1 LFLYLPVPFSNTLL
15 YINIM
20 NINVRQ
26 ANEQDLPLVFNLIK
40 EFAEYL
46 GKSDK
51 VRTSLEDFRRNKDL
65 FFCLLAETDE
75 GEVVGYALSCFAFH
89 TWTGKAIYL
98 DDLYVKEEYRR
109 CSVGSK
115 LIYTLIDFAK
125 ENSCKTLRW
134 EVLNWNE
141 KAIAFYKKLGATVGD
156 DNLNCSYNIR

>member
-1 LFLYLPVPFSNTLL
+1 
-15 YINIM
+15 M
-20 NINVRQ
+20 NIRIRQ
-26 ANEQDLPLVFNLIK
+26 ATEQDLPAVFSLIK

-51 VRTSLEDFRRNKDL
+51 IKTSLEDFRRNKDSYY
-65 FFCLLAETDE
+65 CLLGETPDKE
-75 GEVVGYALSCFAFH
+75 IAGYALYCFSFH

-115 LIYTLIDFAK
+115 LIYSLIDFAK

-134 EVLNWNE
+134 EVSDWND

-156 DNLNCSYNIR
+156 DNLNCSFTIR